1 MPWLPNVPTIEFAT
15 FKVLEGTGAGGTPFA
30 VQFNPASLDYTIST
44 EFDDHNGNNGARQFV
59 KKSSAKLTMT
69 LVFDSTQ
76 TGNSVREQTDKIAQ
90 LLKPAPKGTKKF
102 APKVEFG
109 WGTYSFKGVVEQ
121 FKETIDFFSA
131 NGVPLRSSIN
141 LTLASQEVEF
151 QSNKSPQA
159 GVDRSPTFDPV
170 SAPPGTAPTDAANA
184 LGDPRAARD
193 IAGANG
199 SDSLRF
205 GGSASLSVGGSISL
219 SAAASFSV
227 GASAGLSVGG
237 GIGGGIGAGVSGG
250 AGLSLGG
257 GASAGIGLGAG
268 AGIGVSAG
276 AGLSI
281 GGGASAGLSASGLAL
296 TATAGPAFVGLRVS
310 PPSATVSIAD
320 ARATLLPAASVSGA
334 APFNAGGRAQASA
347 GGSLSANV
355 GANAD
360 LHARIGFG
368 D

>member
-1 MPWLPNVPTIEFAT
+1 MSWLPDVPTIAHAT
-15 FKVLEGTGAGGTPFA
+15 FKVLEGTGAGGEPFA

-69 LVFDSTQ
+69 LVFDTTQ
-76 TGNSVREQTDKIAQ
+76 TGASVREQTIRIAR
-90 LLKPAPKGTKKF
+90 LLEPAPDGSKKF

-121 FKETIDFFSA
+121 FKETLDFFAA

-151 QSNKSPQA
+151 QSSKSPRA
-159 GVDRSPTFDPV
+159 DVDRLPTFDPV
-170 SAPPGTAPTDAANA
+170 AAPPGTAPTDAANA
-184 LGDPRAARD
+184 LGDPRAARG

-199 SDSLRF
+199 AESLRF

-237 GIGGGIGAGVSGG
+237 GIGAGIGGGIGVGVSGG

-257 GASAGIGLGAG
+257 GASAGIGL
-268 AGIGVSAG
+268 SAG

-281 GGGASAGLSASGLAL
+281 GGSAGLSASGLAL

-320 ARATLLPAASVSGA
+320 ARATLLPAPSVSGA
-334 APFNAGGRAQASA
+334 ASFNAGGRAQASA

-360 LHARIGFG
+360 LSARIGFG

>member
-1 MPWLPNVPTIEFAT
+1 MPWLPDVPATEPAT
-15 FKVLEGTGAGGTPFA
+15 FKVLEGTGAGGDPFA

-69 LVFDSTQ
+69 LVFDTTQ
-76 TGNSVREQTDKIAQ
+76 TGASVRDVTANIAA
-90 LLKPAPKGTKKF
+90 LLEPAPDGTKKF

-131 NGVPLRSSIN
+131 SGVPLRSSIN
-141 LTLASQEVEF
+141 LTLASQNVEF
-151 QSNKSPQA
+151 QSNKSPSPT
-159 GVDRSPTFDPV
+159 VDRSPRPDPV
-170 SAPPGTAPTDAANA
+170 AAPPGTAPTDAANA

-193 IAGANG
+193 IASANG
-199 SDSLRF
+199 SASLRF

-227 GASAGLSVGG
+227 GASAGLSLGG
-237 GIGGGIGAGVSGG
+237 GIGAGIGGGIGAGVSGG

-257 GASAGIGLGAG
+257 GASAGIGLSAG
-268 AGIGVSAG
+268 AGI
-276 AGLSI
+276 SI
-281 GGGASAGLSASGLAL
+281 GGGASAGISASGLAL
-296 TATAGPAFVGLRVS
+296 TATAGPAFAGLRVS

-334 APFNAGGRAQASA
+334 ASFNAGGRAQASA

-360 LHARIGFG
+360 LSARIGFG

>member
-1 MPWLPNVPTIEFAT
+1 MPWLPDVPATEPAT
-15 FKVLEGTGAGGTPFA
+15 FKVLEGTGAGGNPFA
-30 VQFNPASLDYTIST
+30 VQFNPASLEYTIAT

-69 LVFDSTQ
+69 LVFDTTQ
-76 TGNSVREQTDKIAQ
+76 TGASVRDVTANIAA
-90 LLKPAPKGTKKF
+90 LLEPARDGSKKF

-131 NGVPLRSSIN
+131 SGVPLRSSIN
-141 LTLASQEVEF
+141 LTLASQNVEF
-151 QSNKSPQA
+151 QSNKSPSPT
-159 GVDRSPTFDPV
+159 VDRSPRPDPV
-170 SAPPGTAPTDAANA
+170 AAPPGTAPTDAANA
-184 LGDPRAARD
+184 LGDPRAARG

-199 SDSLRF
+199 AESLRF

-227 GASAGLSVGG
+227 GASAG
-237 GIGGGIGAGVSGG
+237 IGV
-250 AGLSLGG
+250 
-257 GASAGIGLGAG
+257 GAS

-276 AGLSI
+276 AGLS
-281 GGGASAGLSASGLAL
+281 ASGLAL
-296 TATAGPAFVGLRVS
+296 TTTAGPAFAGLRVS
-310 PPSATVSIAD
+310 PPSATVSID
-320 ARATLLPAASVSGA
+320 SARATLLPAPTVSGA
-334 APFNAGGRAQASA
+334 ASFNAGGRARVTA

-360 LHARIGFG
+360 LRGRIGFG

>member
-1 MPWLPNVPTIEFAT
+1 MPWLPDVPATEPAT
-15 FKVLEGTGAGGTPFA
+15 FLVLEGTGAGGDPFA
-30 VQFNPASLDYTIST
+30 VQFNPASLEYAIST

-69 LVFDSTQ
+69 LVFDTTQ
-76 TGNSVREQTDKIAQ
+76 TGASVRDVTANIAA
-90 LLKPAPKGTKKF
+90 LLEPAPDGTKKF

-131 NGVPLRSSIN
+131 SGVPLRSSIN
-141 LTLASQEVEF
+141 LTLASQNVEF
-151 QSNKSPQA
+151 QSNKSPSPTA
-159 GVDRSPTFDPV
+159 DRSPRPDPV
-170 SAPPGTAPTDAANA
+170 ATPPGTAPTDAANA

-237 GIGGGIGAGVSGG
+237 GIGAGIGGGIGAGISGG

-257 GASAGIGLGAG
+257 GASAGI
-268 AGIGVSAG
+268 
-276 AGLSI
+276 
-281 GGGASAGLSASGLAL
+281 SASGLAL

-334 APFNAGGRAQASA
+334 ASFNAGGRAQARA